1 MKRII
6 TSAIKCLNN
15 SINNNEF
22 DFGDWLRPN
31 IIFFSKDNIYDIMK
45 IYNNLIEKTIS
56 SIIIQCAWRKYKSKL
71 FLVKLKNLE
80 SNKIKVIKG
89 FYKGLKGYLVKKTPK
104 KVKVTLF
111 IPKKKYGFIWNGG
124 KYTLYLNKKSI
135 KPIEKRIKKRLGLK
149 ARCLNSGVVGIIVKE
164 TKSGVDLYTNE
175 YDEFYNNGKKIVLH
189 SKDIELI

>member
-1 MKRII
+1 MNEIVN
-6 TSAIKCLNN
+6 SAIKSLNN

-45 IYNNLIEKTIS
+45 IYNNLIKKTIS

-71 FLVKLKNLE
+71 FVIKFKKNIE

-111 IPKKKYGFIWNGG
+111 IPKNRYDCKWNGG

-135 KPIEKRIKKRLGLK
+135 KPIEKRIKKKLGLK
-149 ARCLNSGVVGIIVKE
+149 ARCLDSNVIGIIVKE
-164 TKSGVDLYTNE
+164 TRSGVHLYTNGTLHNE
-175 YDEFYNNGKKIVLH
+175 KKFIKLCKNVQ
-189 SKDIELI
+189 LI